1 MEGFEPMATSPNIP
15 RRTALGALLAL
26 PAASALTACGA
37 PGSGPATTAPRTI
50 STALPGEP
58 TTLAM
63 RANAD
68 QAPLW
73 EALGS
78 AFEDAYPQ
86 ITVEV
91 VTEDFAALQQNGPRY
106 LASQDAPDLL
116 RFPSPGDAVADGLL
130 LPLQPYAEAY
140 GWEDFPETQLN
151 QWRIA
156 ADGHTRGDGDL
167 YGLGVGFALVGL
179 YTNTTALDG
188 LGLSLPT
195 SLEAMAE
202 AMAAAKEAGL
212 TPLVS
217 SQAGLSNLLQNLMQ
231 ATAAEQVSDW
241 VLGKP
246 GATIEG
252 PETEAAAATLLDW
265 RDRGFLAPDVLAVD
279 DAAALSAFTAGEGL
293 FYIQGS
299 WMAAAV
305 DQSAADIEVRF
316 TVVPGTEPGSD
327 PTATSAPN
335 SFVIPA
341 KAEHP
346 DLAAAFLNWA
356 SIDPAARELLVAT
369 AGLLPGGPVEPE
381 PVFTEGGALADA
393 AAAFTEVAEADRF
406 VDFLANASAGM
417 LTGTLQPQIDL
428 LIDGQIDPAAFLARL
443 QEDVERER
451 A

>member
-1 MEGFEPMATSPNIP
+1 
-15 RRTALGALLAL
+15 
-26 PAASALTACGA
+26 
-37 PGSGPATTAPRTI
+37 
-50 STALPGEP
+50 
-58 TTLAM
+58 M

-73 EALGS
+73 EALGEG
-78 AFEDAYPQ
+78 FESEHSQ
-86 ITVEV
+86 VTVEV
-91 VTEDFAALQQNGPRY
+91 VTEDFASLQQNGPRY

-130 LPLQPYAEAY
+130 LGLQSYAEAY

-151 QWRIA
+151 QWRIS
-156 ADGHTRGDGDL
+156 ADGYTRGEGDL

-179 YTNTTALDG
+179 YTNTTALDE
-188 LGLSLPT
+188 LGLAQPE

-202 AMAAAKEAGL
+202 AMEAAKDAGL

-217 SQAGLSNLLQNLMQ
+217 SQAGLSYILQNLMQ

-252 PETEAAAATLLDW
+252 RETEEAT
-265 RDRGFLAPDVLAVD
+265 RTFLEWKESGYLPDDVLAVN
-279 DAAALSAFTAGEGL
+279 DADALSAFTSGEGL

-305 DQSAADIEVRF
+305 DQTATDIDVSF
-316 TVVPGTEPGSD
+316 TIVPGTGPDSA

-346 DLAAAFLNWA
+346 DVAAAFLNWA
-356 SIDPAARELLVAT
+356 STDPVARETLIAE
-369 AGLLPGGPVEPE
+369 AGLFPGGPLEPE
-381 PVFTEGGALADA
+381 PTLSDDGALADA
-393 AAAFTEVAEADRF
+393 AAAFTEVSEADRF
-406 VDFLANASAGM
+406 IDFLANASAGM
-417 LTGTLQPQIDL
+417 LTGTLQPQLDL
-428 LIDGQIDPAAFLARL
+428 LLDGQSDPATFLSRL
-443 QEDVERER
+443 QEGVERER
-451 A
+451 SQ

>member
-1 MEGFEPMATSPNIP
+1 MEGFDPMATSPTIP

-26 PAASALTACGA
+26 PAASALSACGA
-37 PGSGPATTAPRTI
+37 PGSGPATTAPRSIGTE
-50 STALPGEP
+50 LPAEP
-58 TTLAM
+58 TTLTM

-73 EALGS
+73 EALGG
-78 AFEDAYPQ
+78 AFEHAHPQ

-106 LASQDAPDLL
+106 LSSQDAPDLL

-130 LPLQPYAEAY
+130 LPLQPYADAY
-140 GWEDFPETQLN
+140 GWNDFPETQLN

-156 ADGHTRGDGDL
+156 PDGHTRGDGDL
-167 YGLGVGFALVGL
+167 YGLGIGFALVGL

-188 LGLSLPT
+188 LGLALPE

-202 AMAAAKEAGL
+202 AMAAAKDAGL

-217 SQAGLSNLLQNLMQ
+217 SQAGLSYILQNLMQ

-241 VLGKP
+241 VLGRS
-246 GATIEG
+246 GASIEG
-252 PETEAAAATLLDW
+252 PETEAAAAALLDW

-279 DAAALSAFTAGEGL
+279 DTAALSAFTAGQGL

-305 DQSAADIEVRF
+305 DQAATGIEVRF
-316 TVVPGTEPGSD
+316 TVVPGTAPDSA

-335 SFVIPA
+335 GFVIPA
-341 KAEHP
+341 NAQHP
-346 DLAAAFLNWA
+346 DVAAAFLHWA
-356 SIDPAARELLVAT
+356 STDPEARDLLVAT
-369 AGLLPGGPVEPE
+369 AGLLPGGPVEPAPALDE
-381 PVFTEGGALADA
+381 DGTLADA
-393 AAAFTEVAEADRF
+393 AAAFTAVSEADRF

-428 LIDGQIDPAAFLARL
+428 LIDGQSDPATFLSRL